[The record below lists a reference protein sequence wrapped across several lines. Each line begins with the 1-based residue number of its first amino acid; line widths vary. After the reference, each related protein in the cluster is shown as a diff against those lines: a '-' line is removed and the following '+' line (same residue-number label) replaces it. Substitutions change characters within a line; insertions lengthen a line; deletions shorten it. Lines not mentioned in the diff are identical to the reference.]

1 MLIGRLKSFMGI
13 STADNQTISNI
24 SLLTTW
30 EDYLIQTF
38 TITTTCWSPKR
49 ITSFKPTHW
58 KSAHLN
64 IVGTKVFAADAL
76 MTMNRSF
83 NVSLR
88 FTVQW
93 KLVWQKNPWHRQI
106 KVKALPFMYIYIC
119 NIHVL
124 IMKTFIKEFDGER
137 IILDERKQILQS
149 NSVSIK
155 CKAALN
161 LSFSFLAWNKILNQ
175 I

>member
-1 MLIGRLKSFMGI
+1 M
-13 STADNQTISNI
+13 
-24 SLLTTW
+24 
-30 EDYLIQTF
+30 
-38 TITTTCWSPKR
+38 
-49 ITSFKPTHW
+49 
-58 KSAHLN
+58 
-64 IVGTKVFAADAL
+64 GTKVFAADAL

-137 IILDERKQILQS
+137 IILDERNQILQS

-161 LSFSFLAWNKILNQ
+161 LSFSFLAWNISLKNKIWKQTKNQ
-175 I
+175 NYVKRFWSCYRLSDAISKERKQQTSKKCQCQLFTWRCRHNV

>member
-1 MLIGRLKSFMGI
+1 M
-13 STADNQTISNI
+13 
-24 SLLTTW
+24 
-30 EDYLIQTF
+30 
-38 TITTTCWSPKR
+38 
-49 ITSFKPTHW
+49 
-58 KSAHLN
+58 
-64 IVGTKVFAADAL
+64 FAADAL

-93 KLVWQKNPWHRQI
+93 KTNPWHRQI
-106 KVKALPFMYIYIC
+106 KFKALPFMFKYIC

-137 IILDERKQILQS
+137 IILDERNQILQS

-161 LSFSFLAWNKILNQ
+161 LSFSFLA
-175 I
+175 